1 MTTGQTPPQSRRRG
15 PSPAKTAA
23 TRKALLKA
31 ALESFLERGFAET
44 RMSDVAARAGVAKG
58 TTYLHFADKAA
69 LFGEVLRSVMS
80 DARAGRSAPRPLP
93 DERTGDFLR
102 RVIPPIL
109 KDLQTSGMIAVP
121 RLVVT
126 EGARFPELASVY
138 RQIAIE
144 PVLRLVRLYA
154 RRAER
159 LGEMQSDSLSRL
171 PILLAA
177 PVVVATL
184 WNGLFVDDEQLD
196 AAAVFAAWLDLV
208 FERNEGAARFSG
220 QPQ

>member
-1 MTTGQTPPQSRRRG
+1 MASKPTALQPRRRG

-23 TRKALLKA
+23 TRQALLQA
-31 ALESFLERGFAET
+31 ALESFLEQGFAKT

-80 DARAGRSAPRPLP
+80 DARAGRLAPRPRP

-102 RVIPPIL
+102 RVVLPIL
-109 KDLQTSGMIAVP
+109 NDLQRSGMIAVP
-121 RLVVT
+121 RLVFT
-126 EGARFPELASVY
+126 EGARFPELATIY
-138 RQIAIE
+138 RQVAIE

-159 LGEMQSDSLSRL
+159 RGELQGDSLSRL

-177 PVVVATL
+177 PLIIATL
-184 WNGLFVDDEQLD
+184 WNGLFASDEQFD
-196 AAAVFAAWLDLV
+196 VAAVFEAWLDLV
-208 FERNEGAARFSG
+208 FNRPDAAARFSG
-220 QPQ
+220 QPR